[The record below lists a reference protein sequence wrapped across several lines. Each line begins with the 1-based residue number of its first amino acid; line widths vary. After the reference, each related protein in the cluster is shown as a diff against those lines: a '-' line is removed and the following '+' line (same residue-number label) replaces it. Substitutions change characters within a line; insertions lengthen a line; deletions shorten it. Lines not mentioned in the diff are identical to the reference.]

1 MNRLRPHADHRGRGQ
16 CARPATGGFRA
27 LPAFLRQALPVR
39 LAGII
44 LTAGLAVSVATL
56 SGCGQ
61 TGPLVLP
68 RPPAKPADTPPP
80 GPEPSRGPAG
90 ETDRTAPARK

>member
-1 MNRLRPHADHRGRGQ
+1 MLDSFAMNRPRPHADHRGRGPR
-16 CARPATGGFRA
+16 ARPAPGRFRA
-27 LPAFLRQALPVR
+27 LPAR
-39 LAGII
+39 LALII
-44 LTAGLAVSVATL
+44 LTAGLAVSAGGL